1 MSKIEVYIGS
11 PTGGLNSHGKW
22 CSWDDL
28 TDEERI
34 RWVEGQNAADEAWE
48 RRKNGISS
56 PTLRSELIERANNE
70 LLMHC

>member
-1 MSKIEVYIGS
+1 MSKIEVFIGS

-34 RWVEGQNAADEAWE
+34 RWVEGQNAAEE
-48 RRKNGISS
+48 RHFVPYVK
-56 PTLRSELIERANNE
+56 ERID
-70 LLMHC
+70 